1 MFARLGRL
9 IGYFSD
15 TTART
20 LVAVFAS
27 FLAFAGIELLI
38 HVVLRRLSLSSSN
51 LVFLDAS
58 IVGAVGASLCW
69 LQLRGNRERRR
80 RVRLELARISEL
92 NHEVR
97 NALQVISHS
106 HFDADNER
114 REMVLQ
120 SVDRIDATLKRLFPV
135 LGGQL
140 RINEDRAAQKKG
152 WGLKQ

>member
-1 MFARLGRL
+1 MFARLGRV

-15 TTART
+15 TTTRT
-20 LVAVFAS
+20 LAAVLAS
-27 FLAFAGIELLI
+27 FLAFAGIELLV
-38 HVVLRRLSLSSSN
+38 HVVLRRLSPSSPN

-58 IVGAVGASLCW
+58 IVGAVGGSLCW
-69 LQLRGNRERRR
+69 LQLRGNRDRRR

-106 HFDADNER
+106 HFDANDER

-120 SVDRIDATLKRLFPV
+120 SVDRIDAVLKRLFPV
-135 LGGQL
+135 LGGPLQ
-140 RINEDRAAQKKG
+140 RKQERAAEKRG
-152 WGLKQ
+152 WGMNQ